1 MTLLEW
7 MISYLSDRNKANSL
21 YRRGMSKAKKHNHQ
35 GAIEDYTM
43 ALGVPDTPSEMRAM
57 ILYNRGLVHV
67 AAGMASEGA
76 DDLNAVL
83 AMDEVAPNVKTA
95 AERKLSRIKARKSKR
110 IA

>member
-7 MISYLSDRNKANSL
+7 MISYISDRNKASSL
-21 YRRGMSKAKKHNHQ
+21 YQRGMNKAKKHDHK

-43 ALGVPDTPSEMRAM
+43 ALNVPDTPSEMMAM

-83 AMDEVAPNVKTA
+83 AMEEVAPNVKNA
-95 AERKLSRIKARKSKR
+95 AEKKLSRIKARKSKR